1 MKDYWRYATVS
12 EQGTSH
18 LKSGKAC
25 QDSSLCVLLKDK
37 NGLDV
42 LVAVVSDGAGSA
54 KCSDQGSQLLCA
66 LFVDEMKAYLETG
79 NEVKS
84 LTKEFYYEWLDSF
97 QQEVQ
102 IRAEEYGLS
111 PRDYACTFLSAVI
124 TENCAVFAQIGDG
137 AIVVASPDD
146 ADYLWVF
153 WPQQGEYEN
162 TTFFAVD
169 RRSKEIMEF
178 EIRLDGLCDEVAIFT
193 DGLQRMALHYQSQ
206 SAYAPFFRP
215 FFKVLRSQEESVSE
229 KYIQSL
235 KLFLQSREVN
245 DRTDDDKTLL
255 LATRRSHS

>member
-1 MKDYWRYATVS
+1 MKENWKYATESV
-12 EQGTSH
+12 QGTSH
-18 LKSGKAC
+18 LKSGKPC
-25 QDSSLCVLLKDK
+25 QDYSQCVLLKDS
-37 NGLDV
+37 NGLEV

-54 KCSDQGSQLLCA
+54 KCSDQGSKLLCA

-79 NEVKS
+79 NEVRN
-84 LTKEFYYEWLDSF
+84 LTKEFYSEWLDSF
-97 QQEVQ
+97 QQEIQ

-111 PRDYACTFLSAVI
+111 PRDYACTFVSAVV

-137 AIVVASPDD
+137 AIVVASPDND
-146 ADYLWVF
+146 DDYLWVF

-178 EIRLDGLCDEVAIFT
+178 EMRLDGLSDEVAIFT
-193 DGLQRMALHYQSQ
+193 DGLQRLALHYQTQ

-255 LATRRSHS
+255 LATRRSH